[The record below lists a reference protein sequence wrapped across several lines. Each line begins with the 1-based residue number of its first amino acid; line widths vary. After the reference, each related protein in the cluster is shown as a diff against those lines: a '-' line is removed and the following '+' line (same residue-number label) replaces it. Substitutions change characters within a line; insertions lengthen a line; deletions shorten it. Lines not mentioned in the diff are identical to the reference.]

1 MCYQDLLI
9 NSNQLGFIDLLS
21 IASFCIG
28 LMNLDENLTQNDKQE
43 LQQDLSNNIQKLL
56 DEIHG
61 HLQNQDEKID
71 LILKE
76 LEDLKHDS

>member
-9 NSNQLGFIDLLS
+9 NSNQLGFVDLLS
-21 IASFCIG
+21 VASFCIG

-43 LQQDLSNNIQKLL
+43 LQQDLSNNIQKIL

-76 LEDLKHDS
+76 LEGLKHDS